1 MGTIHEL
8 VGGKVQLYQRANS
21 PYWWCAATTGGTR
34 HRVSTKKESL
44 AEAQAFAEDWLLELR
59 GKNRWGGGVATG
71 KTFKFAADRFLAEF
85 EVLTV
90 GERSPLYVQGHKDRV
105 KNHLIPFFGDK
116 PLPEITSGL
125 IQDYRLHRLRTG
137 NLKGGRKHKSD
148 DPKAV
153 ARAEAKRKKRGVE
166 GIVEE
171 RLRTPARST
180 LHQEM
185 VCLRQILKSAHRH
198 GWLTALPDMTVPYK
212 ASGKVR
218 HRGWFSP
225 EEYTALRTET
235 ADRAKNPLKERWRIA
250 SETLHD
256 FVIFMVN
263 TGLRPDEA
271 LRLEFRDIAIIT
283 DRATKKKILEIE
295 VRGKRGV
302 GYCKSMP
309 GAVYAF
315 QCIVERRK
323 RLLKAETESVE
334 GDADAQQ
341 ATLDPTAKVF
351 PVLQRELFNAVLK
364 KLNMKTDRE
373 GQPRTFYSLRH
384 TYICL
389 RLMQGADIYQIAK
402 NCRTSVEMIETY
414 YASHLKNVLDTST
427 INIRKSKQYAD
438 LQEEY
443 AL

>member
-8 VGGKVQLYQRANS
+8 VGGKVQLYQRDRS
-21 PYWWCAATTGGTR
+21 PYWWCAATVGGAR
-34 HRVSTKKESL
+34 HRISTKKESL

-59 GKNRWGGGVATG
+59 GKSRWGGGVHSG
-71 KTFKFAADRFLAEF
+71 KTFKFAAERFLAEF
-85 EVLTV
+85 EVLTA
-90 GERSPLYVQGHKDRV
+90 GERSPVYVEGHKRRV
-105 KNHLIPFFGDK
+105 TNHLIPYFGDK
-116 PLPEITSGL
+116 LLTEITSGA
-125 IQDYRLHRLRTG
+125 IQDYRLHRIKTG
-137 NLKGGRKHKSD
+137 NLKSGRKEKSD

-153 ARAEAKRKKRGVE
+153 ARAEVKKKKRREV
-166 GIVEE
+166 GIEE
-171 RLRTPARST
+171 MKAKPPARST

-198 GWLTALPDMTVPYK
+198 GWLPALPDMTVPYK
-212 ASGKVR
+212 ASGKIR

-235 ADRAKNPLKERWRIA
+235 SARAKKPLKERWRTA

-271 LRLEFRDIAIIT
+271 LRLEFRDVSIVT
-283 DRATKKKILEIE
+283 DRQTKKKILEIE

-309 GAVYAF
+309 GAVYAYE
-315 QCIVERRK
+315 CVVERRK
-323 RLLKAETESVE
+323 RLLKAEAADAA
-334 GDADAQQ
+334 DADEAQ
-341 ATLDPTAKVF
+341 LDPTAKVF
-351 PVLQRELFNAVLK
+351 PTLQRELFNSVLH
-364 KLNMKTDRE
+364 KLKMKVDRD

-427 INIRKSKQYAD
+427 INVRKSK
-438 LQEEY
+438 EY
-443 AL
+443 ANLQDEYRL